1 MAWFQVDDQL
11 SFHPKVIQAGNAAMG
26 MWVRAGA
33 WSQAHLTEGHIP
45 TEQAK
50 ALGGVALAKKLVAA
64 GLWIA
69 DDERGGYLFH
79 EWDSRQMSADE
90 IAERRAMRARAG
102 AKGGKASAQSRRAKA
117 EAKRQASA
125 SPGGDVSEM
134 ESCNDF
140 GENESKTQTRNADRV
155 TTQESRRKPRPPGD
169 MSKSSQASAEASG
182 SANVKQNPT
191 PAPVPTQ
198 EASNEA
204 SPDSPT
210 DDDLRNVGSRESS
223 SSFSDGTPIPDEP
236 PRGDDREPVMAS
248 TNSVPDAIETAA
260 RPPRPQPS
268 SAAKTV
274 VRQELGVDYP
284 RTTVD
289 QLAVG
294 VDRLAHQHIADDVI
308 REALREFER
317 RPGAKP
323 SWLESIAGDV
333 VQNRRSRAAPNA
345 PTKPSKFRGI
355 AELAAAAR
363 AEESAAQQQK
373 AIQ

>member
-204 SPDSPT
+204 SNSLSPSSETSPARGEIETEREHPASSMILIPDDWAPNDLHAAKHRRNDLEELAETFRDHALSSGRRCHGRGGWDAAFSNWVRKSPSAPG
-210 DDDLRNVGSRESS
+210 VGSATTKANGWL
-223 SSFSDGTPIPDEP
+223 DI
-236 PRGDDREPVMAS
+236 A
-248 TNSVPDAIETAA
+248 NAA
-260 RPPRPQPS
+260 
-268 SAAKTV
+268 
-274 VRQELGVDYP
+274 
-284 RTTVD
+284 
-289 QLAVG
+289 
-294 VDRLAHQHIADDVI
+294 ADD
-308 REALREFER
+308 
-317 RPGAKP
+317 
-323 SWLESIAGDV
+323 
-333 VQNRRSRAAPNA
+333 
-345 PTKPSKFRGI
+345 PTSD
-355 AELAAAAR
+355 
-363 AEESAAQQQK
+363 QK
-373 AIQ
+373 AIGE